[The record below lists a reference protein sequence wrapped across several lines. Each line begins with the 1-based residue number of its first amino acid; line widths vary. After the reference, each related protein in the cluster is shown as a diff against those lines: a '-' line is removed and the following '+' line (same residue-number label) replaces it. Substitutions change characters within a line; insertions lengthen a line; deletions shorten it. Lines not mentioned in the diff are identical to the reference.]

1 MTNDMMMMPPPPM
14 PPSKPQELAAPPVV
28 EPTKCIEPTN
38 EEMKESKE
46 HATTME
52 ENEERESAPEKCTDD
67 LGSAVQQLP
76 APPPRLCRPIQKAR
90 TAYFIFAD
98 EKRAEIAAR
107 HPGEGV
113 GAVARETG
121 QMWAA
126 LTEEEKARY
135 HQQSAQ
141 EKERVA
147 AELEEAYNNNYLPD
161 DSAALT
167 TTTRNPATVHS
178 SSSLQLP
185 SARIRKICKLDPDV
199 KGISKEALLLIT
211 KSAEVFTKRLGSET
225 VRVAA
230 LQNRRKLLPQDLASV
245 CSAREQFVFLKEDVR
260 DWQHE
265 MHRQQQQQARLAK
278 TTKQHKS
285 DDTDNATNHNNKKD
299 AKNEKPLTDYFSA
312 KQPQ

>member
-1 MTNDMMMMPPPPM
+1 
-14 PPSKPQELAAPPVV
+14 
-28 EPTKCIEPTN
+28 
-38 EEMKESKE
+38 
-46 HATTME
+46 
-52 ENEERESAPEKCTDD
+52 
-67 LGSAVQQLP
+67 
-76 APPPRLCRPIQKAR
+76 
-90 TAYFIFAD
+90 
-98 EKRAEIAAR
+98 
-107 HPGEGV
+107 
-113 GAVARETG
+113 
-121 QMWAA
+121 MWAA
-126 LTEEEKARY
+126 LTEQEKARY

-147 AELEEAYNNNYLPD
+147 AELEEAYNKDYVP
-161 DSAALT
+161 DSAALGALFSP
-167 TTTRNPATVHS
+167 TTRNPATVHS

-245 CSAREQFVFLKEDVR
+245 CSAREQFLFLKEDVR

-265 MHRQQQQQARLAK
+265 MHRQQQQQQQQARLAK

-285 DDTDNATNHNNKKD
+285 DDADNDTTTNNNNKKKQD

>member
-1 MTNDMMMMPPPPM
+1 MMPPP
-14 PPSKPQELAAPPVV
+14 SKLQELAASAVV

-38 EEMKESKE
+38 EEMKESKDE
-46 HATTME
+46 RATAVVE

-67 LGSAVQQLP
+67 LGAAVQQQQLP
-76 APPPRLCRPIQKAR
+76 APRLCRPIQKAR